1 MLVYDK
7 PNGEEMLF
15 FHSLKYKTKKKKKEK
30 MMTIIYTVK
39 KGVRHRSLSLD
50 YMPAI
55 PTTIII
61 TGFLLKLI
69 DEDPTAADDDSS
81 TCNFPIDLESSSFSS
96 FLDHTKKA
104 EKN

>member
-1 MLVYDK
+1 M
-7 PNGEEMLF
+7 
-15 FHSLKYKTKKKKKEK
+15 K

-39 KGVRHRSLSLD
+39 KGVRNRSLSLD

-69 DEDPTAADDDSS
+69 DEDPPADDDSS
-81 TCNFPIDLESSSFSS
+81 TCSFPIDLESSSFSS

-104 EKN
+104 ERNQHTS